1 MLCERCQQNPASV
14 HVTQIINNQ
23 KTELHL
29 CQECARELEP
39 QWHWD
44 FSLPK
49 FLAGLLNYE
58 PSLGVSLEQES
69 SRCGEC
75 GLTFS
80 QFQQS
85 GRLGCPECY
94 RYFAKRL
101 EPLIRRLH
109 GSNHHRGKVPRR
121 AGGNLR
127 LMREIERLRLELQEL
142 VAREEF
148 ERAAQIRDRI
158 RELEAKLGRQG

>member
-1 MLCERCQQNPASV
+1 MLCERCQQKPANV

-29 CQECARELEP
+29 CEECAREFEK

-49 FLAGLLNYE
+49 FFAGLLNYE
-58 PSLGVSLEQES
+58 PSTGIGGERETGQC
-69 SRCGEC
+69 REC
-75 GLTFS
+75 GLTFA
-80 QFQQS
+80 QFQQT
-85 GRLGCPECY
+85 GLLGCPDCY
-94 RYFAKRL
+94 RYFGRRL
-101 EPLIRRLH
+101 DPLLRRLH

-127 LMREIERLRLELQEL
+127 LQREIESLRRELQEL

-148 ERAAQIRDRI
+148 ERAAQVRDRI
-158 RELEAKLGRQG
+158 RELESRLER